1 MDNSFDFTLPTV
13 QKNDN
18 DEDDYN
24 DEADE
29 EKLAKQVALASQKEF
44 QTEAHIP
51 THQQLQHG
59 ITKEVLIDQM
69 SVEERNRLNLTSE
82 KDDVEE
88 SKKAADSE
96 KNSEAK
102 NIDTMSKKTETKLQR
117 QDSESIRKK
126 AKFTKEDKERLE
138 NLGQYAAFLDSK
150 LSSKGKMMDRE
161 NKELLDQICDKYDK
175 QKLAKLFF
183 EFDDEQEEQ
192 YVQFRR
198 SSFQKASVKRILQT
212 AIGSSV
218 APSENVLIAMKGIA
232 KVYAGE
238 IIEKAVKIKNKLEG
252 DDTKNSIEPFHI
264 REAIRCLENNAN
276 CYVPSRPGY
285 KRKYSG
291 LL

>member
-24 DEADE
+24 DDADH
-29 EKLAKQVALASQKEF
+29 EKLAAQMAVASQQQF

-51 THQQLQHG
+51 THQQLQLG
-59 ITKEVLIDQM
+59 ITKEVLIDRM
-69 SVEERNRLNLTSE
+69 SVEERTRLNLTSQ
-82 KDDVEE
+82 KDKLEE
-88 SKKAADSE
+88 SEKISDEKKSE
-96 KNSEAK
+96 DKSL
-102 NIDTMSKKTETKLQR
+102 DTPSKKTETKLHR

-126 AKFTKEDKERLE
+126 AKFTKEEKERLE
-138 NLGQYAAFLDSK
+138 NLGQYAAFLDPK

-175 QKLAKLFF
+175 QKLAKLFY
-183 EFDDEQEEQ
+183 EFDDDQEEQ

-198 SSFQKASVKRILQT
+198 SSFQKASVKRLVQT
-212 AIGSSV
+212 AIGSSI

-238 IIEKAVKIKNKLEG
+238 IIERAVKIKNQLEG